1 VARGMGGSIKYFR
14 LRMRLVIGVL
24 SLVFLIN
31 YWLQAQGVST
41 AFTRNHLDDLL
52 AMPIILYL
60 TQSLMRLLYK
70 NYDFKLDIPML
81 ILGFLMVSIGFEWVL
96 PKYFEHLTS
105 DFWDVLCY
113 ALGTVIFYFLN
124 LHRTDNK
131 E

>member
-1 VARGMGGSIKYFR
+1 MGGSIKYFR

-31 YWLQAQGVST
+31 YWLQAQGISS
-41 AFTRNHLDDLL
+41 AFTRNYLDDLL

-70 NYDFKLDIPML
+70 NHDFKLDISML

>member
-31 YWLQAQGVST
+31 YWLQAQGISS
-41 AFTRNHLDDLL
+41 AFTRNYLDDLL

-70 NYDFKLDIPML
+70 NHDFKLDISML